1 VSPHPWELAWKE
13 GRWQELS
20 PPLPAVAQFAEHLKQ
35 VEAISILDLGCGAG
49 RHAIFLAKAGF
60 HVTGLDVS
68 ETALAELHGRM
79 KKDAITGIT
88 LVKHEML
95 ELPFIDDY
103 FDAILSTN
111 VLHHGRRVEIKKT
124 IAEVHR
130 VLKVGGTGCVVT
142 LSKNDFRYGDGKRLE
157 PDTFQFTKG
166 DEKGIVHH
174 FFTEREARSVF
185 GPFEI
190 LDFEENLIPVERG
203 NRAHFLL
210 RIRKT

>member
-1 VSPHPWELAWKE
+1 M
-13 GRWQELS
+13 
-20 PPLPAVAQFAEHLKQ
+20 
-35 VEAISILDLGCGAG
+35 
-49 RHAIFLAKAGF
+49 
-60 HVTGLDVS
+60 
-68 ETALAELHGRM
+68 AELHGRM

-124 IAEVHR
+124 IGEVHR